1 MRGWVIGILFGCWI
15 SCTPTSPPDQWSPE
29 LTKVVLE
36 NVFFTGDQVQNTGG
50 EWGVVLGRDSS
61 MVRVLL
67 AGKREK
73 NFGPSE
79 LKKTQ
84 SLRIFRGAEPG
95 MLLKWVS
102 LTEPSRPRYQDA
114 LGHSYYYTLGEK
126 TFFRVDYYIQPGI
139 QPEQIQSIFTEVFMP
154 EEGDAIRFYK
164 EFASWLETSFGR
176 PSGQLG
182 DFSWVLNDRPFQL
195 RLALTGQKKS
205 ITLSIDPKPAGGAES

>member
-1 MRGWVIGILFGCWI
+1 MRGWLFGVLVCCWI
-15 SCTPTSPPDQWSPE
+15 SCVPTSPPDDWSPE

-36 NVFFTGDQVQNTGG
+36 NVFFTGDQVQNRDG
-50 EWGVVLGRDSS
+50 EWGVVLGRDSAT
-61 MVRVLL
+61 VRVLL
-67 AGKREK
+67 AGKGEM
-73 NFGPSE
+73 NFAISE

-102 LTEPSRPRYQDA
+102 LTEPSRPRYQDS
-114 LGHSYYYTLGEK
+114 LGLSYYYTLGEK
-126 TFFRVDYYIQPGI
+126 TFFRVDYYVQPGI
-139 QPEQIQSIFTEVFMP
+139 LPEQVQSIFTEVYMP

-164 EFASWLETSFGR
+164 EFAFWLESSFGR

-182 DFSWVLNDRPFQL
+182 DFSWLLKDRPFQL

-205 ITLSIDPKPAGGAES
+205 ITLSIEPKPAGGAES